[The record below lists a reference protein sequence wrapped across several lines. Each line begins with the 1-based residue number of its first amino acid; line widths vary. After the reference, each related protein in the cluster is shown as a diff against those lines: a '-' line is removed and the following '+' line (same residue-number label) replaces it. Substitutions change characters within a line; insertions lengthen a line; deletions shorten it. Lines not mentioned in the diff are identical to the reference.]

1 MELFIVIGLIAIS
14 LAVITPIVAFRA
26 NEKANRLEQHVRS
39 LREEV
44 EKLKRAQPSSQ
55 QENPQPAP
63 ISQPKTAPTM
73 KETLIVE
80 SPWEPKPAE
89 VTEKPKPVFKP
100 IPPSEPAE
108 LHPWLEKCFDH
119 MRDKWLVWV
128 GGLAMVIGA
137 GYLVQVVGSNFT
149 FPPIARVLAAAAI
162 SLALIAIGEWAH
174 RKISAISTTFFSD
187 KADAY
192 IPAALYAAGMSGLYA
207 TVIFSTVIYQFFT
220 PSIALISMAALA
232 VLCLALTVRLGPLMA
247 ALGLFGGY
255 SAPFW
260 IGGSEPN
267 YLLLTS
273 YILTISLAGL
283 LTKHYSQIKWLA
295 TAVSIAHGLWL
306 VLIATN
312 ISPQQIITWFLLF
325 VPISTYLLVCTPL
338 MGWQLKLGYKKIAPK
353 RWFHPLIPAALL
365 AAVSALVMERSL
377 SLGTG
382 YLWVFSY
389 PALLLIMPA
398 LRGKLVPRAF
408 YGVSMLAIILAT
420 VSAFTVANETLA
432 GEVWFVFAA
441 LVVIASAKVQTQHLL
456 GDKHKIAYW
465 MASLTLPA
473 LVITALFY
481 INHNFAAYLNGW
493 TVFSIASI
501 ALSLMVAIRYKQLV
515 IENSIAVHA
524 LILAICYCY
533 FAPELLPLTIA
544 IQVLIASVQSQQKL
558 CSPGMSVIK
567 IMMTLLIIKLSL
579 VPFLPQLQITWLP
592 EWAWLLTSFVP
603 TIAILLVARQVIG
616 THNLE
621 FREWFDATTMHL
633 AVLLTFTQTSYWLL
647 DSYNFFSD
655 VSFYSV
661 SLFTCQALALFVVY
675 QAKCK
680 VTSRLKPFYQ
690 HYSLGLLALAAL
702 LFTALNTVYQ
712 PLTNTY
718 VSGADWP
725 IFNWL
730 AIGWVLPA
738 VILAITA
745 YKGYFSAPI
754 SELQLYS
761 VAAGAL
767 GLWVLYSIRQFWQD
781 GSMMLSQ
788 PTGMAE
794 MFSYSFAIILI
805 GVATTYI
812 GGIKD
817 QLQLQKVGLA
827 TLGIAVCKVFLLDT
841 AVLDGIWRAISFLGL
856 GGSLIIIGW
865 LFQRLQYRSTL
876 KAEDAAANSTADSL

>member
-1 MELFIVIGLIAIS
+1 MEIIIVIGLIAIS
-14 LAVITPIVAFRA
+14 LAIITPIVAFRA
-26 NEKANRLEQHVRS
+26 NDKANRLEQHVRS
-39 LREEV
+39 LEEEV
-44 EKLKRAQPSSQ
+44 EKLKRAHLPSQ
-55 QENPQPAP
+55 EENPQPAS
-63 ISQPKTAPTM
+63 ISQAQPQTAPVV
-73 KETLIVE
+73 KDSLVIE
-80 SPWEPKPAE
+80 SPWEPKSTQ
-89 VTEKPKPVFKP
+89 VTNAPKPVFKP
-100 IPPSEPAE
+100 IPPSEPTE
-108 LHPWLEKCFDH
+108 LHPWLVKCFDH
-119 MRDKWLVWV
+119 MHDKWLVWV

-162 SLALIAIGEWAH
+162 SLVLITIGEWAH
-174 RKISAISTTFFSD
+174 RKISAISTTFFND

-192 IPAALYAAGMSGLYA
+192 IPAALYASGMSGLYA

-220 PSIALISMAALA
+220 PSIALISMATLA
-232 VLCLALTVRLGPLMA
+232 VLCLALTARLGPLMA

-273 YILTISLAGL
+273 YILTISLAGI

-306 VLIATN
+306 LLIATN
-312 ISPQQIITWFLLF
+312 ISSEQIITWFLLF
-325 VPISTYLLVCTPL
+325 VPISTYLLVFTPV
-338 MGWQLKLGYKKIAPK
+338 MGWQLKLGYKRIAPK
-353 RWFHPLIPAALL
+353 RLFHPLIPAVLL
-365 AAVSALVMERSL
+365 TAISAQVMERSL

-382 YLWVFSY
+382 YLLVFSY
-389 PALLLIMPA
+389 PALLLIIPA

-408 YGVSMLAIILAT
+408 YGISVLAIVLAI
-420 VSAFTVANETLA
+420 VSAFIVANETLT
-432 GEVWFVFAA
+432 GKVWFVFAA
-441 LVVIASAKVQTQHLL
+441 LVVIAGIRAQAQYLL

-465 MASLTLPA
+465 MASLTLPC
-473 LVITALFY
+473 LVITALVY
-481 INHNFAAYLNGW
+481 INHNFAAFLNSW
-493 TVFSIASI
+493 AAFCITSIT
-501 ALSLMVAIRYKQLV
+501 LSLMVANRYKQLV
-515 IENSIAVHA
+515 MENSIAVHA

-533 FAPELLPLTIA
+533 FAPEFLPLTIA
-544 IQVLIASVQSQQKL
+544 TQVLIASVQSQKKL
-558 CSPGMSVIK
+558 CSPGIPVIK

-603 TIAILLVARQVIG
+603 TITILVVARQVIG
-616 THNLE
+616 TYNLE

-647 DSYNFFSD
+647 DSYNFFAE
-655 VSFYSV
+655 VSFYSI

-675 QAKCK
+675 QAKSK
-680 VTSRLKPFYQ
+680 VASSLKLFYQ
-690 HYSLGLLALAAL
+690 YYSLGLLALAAL

-718 VSGADWP
+718 VTGADWP

-738 VILAITA
+738 AILAITA
-745 YKGYFSAPI
+745 YKGYFSPPI
-754 SELQLYS
+754 NAVQLYS
-761 VAAGAL
+761 VAAGAM
-767 GLWVLYSIRQFWQD
+767 GLWVLYSIRQFWQE

-788 PTGMAE
+788 PTTMAE

-805 GVATTYI
+805 GVGTTYV
-812 GGIKD
+812 GGIKE

-856 GGSLIIIGW
+856 GGSLIVIGW

-876 KAEDAAANSTADSL
+876 KTDGNSAAD